1 VTRHSANVCVE
12 FLSEKKMAKRKA
24 VVLSDDLSAA
34 KMTSLLQS
42 LKRRKVYR
50 TKRRSVAKKG
60 ISAKPLISRFAQHP
74 FPKEWRTKITW
85 DPPTWFSNN
94 SSTNNAGVIRVN
106 DLFDPD
112 YSNVFGNG
120 QPLFT
125 DQMISATGPYQRF
138 RVDGWKAKI
147 EISNVSPAGTDGTLM
162 PIDVYLMQGANNGV
176 DVDTFAELQSSPG
189 VITDMIGPAGSAG
202 SKSQKTFYLN
212 GRTSAYIPPGTK
224 FDDDYIGDYATSP
237 AKPLYL
243 GIGCKIANGA
253 DTSYVKFFVKLQL
266 ELDVVFFARDA
277 VAS

>member
-1 VTRHSANVCVE
+1 
-12 FLSEKKMAKRKA
+12 MAKRKA
-24 VVLSDDLSAA
+24 VVLSDDTAA
-34 KMTSLLQS
+34 SKMTSLLQA

-50 TKRRSVAKKG
+50 TNRRTRTGGKG
-60 ISAKPLISRFAQHP
+60 ISARPLINKFAQHP

-94 SSTNNAGVIRVN
+94 SSTSNAAVIRVN
-106 DLFDPD
+106 DLYDPD
-112 YSNVFGNG
+112 FSNVFGNG

-147 EISNVSPAGTDGTLM
+147 EICNVSPAGTDGTYM
-162 PIDVYLMQGANNGV
+162 PIDVYLMQGANNTT
-176 DVDTFAELQSSPG
+176 DIDTFAEIQSSPG
-189 VITDMIGPAGSAG
+189 VITDMIGPAGAAG
-202 SKSQKTFYLN
+202 GKSQKVFYIN
-212 GRTSAYIPPGTK
+212 GRTKAYIPAGTK
-224 FDDDYIGDYATSP
+224 DDDDYVGAYDASP

-243 GIGCKIANGA
+243 GIGAKIANGS
-253 DTSYVKFFVKLQL
+253 DTSYVKFFVKVQL